1 MTENSNPPR
10 RTLSCWIEG
19 FLDLTQHLQLAD
31 SLRLWAGIT
40 ALSGLLERRVWT
52 TTVRGPLYPNLFVL
66 LVTPPG
72 IGKTLIIDPV
82 TDIWRQTDQLHVAPD
97 NMSKA
102 AFLDVLQDSGRMIK
116 VPGELEMLNYHALNI
131 SASEFGV
138 LCPAHDMEYL
148 SVLTSIYDCRPN
160 FRDNKRSRDKNQID
174 IRNPH
179 INLLAGTQPDYLA
192 QFLPDVAWGQGFM
205 ARVILVYDDSVL
217 DFDMFGEHVKLDKNL
232 KAKLNEDAK
241 AILEIV
247 GNIAWTQEAQ
257 DQFRSWA
264 TGGYQPV
271 PAHLKLKHYN
281 VRRGFYALKLAL
293 ISAVSYGHK
302 EIQKK
307 DIMRAIT
314 WLTDVEAKMPEI
326 FKAMK
331 GNSDYGLLQELQLF
345 VTQVFISGGKPLA
358 ESRLVRFLAE
368 RTASWNIPKIIEAAE
383 KSGLIQKKLGPN
395 GFEVWTPG
403 DGQLGP
409 ET

>member
-1 MTENSNPPR
+1 M
-10 RTLSCWIEG
+10 
-19 FLDLTQHLQLAD
+19 
-31 SLRLWAGIT
+31 
-40 ALSGLLERRVWT
+40 
-52 TTVRGPLYPNLFVL
+52 
-66 LVTPPG
+66 VTPPG
-72 IGKTLIIDPV
+72 IGKSLIIDPV
-82 TDIWRQTDQLHVAPD
+82 TEIWRDTKLLHVAPD

-102 AFLDVLQDSGRMIK
+102 AFLDVLQDSGRMVKI
-116 VPGELEMLNYHALNI
+116 PGELEMLNYHALNI

-148 SVLTSIYDCRPN
+148 SVLTSVYDCRPN

-174 IRNPH
+174 IKNPH

-217 DFDMFGEHVKLDKNL
+217 DFDMFGEHITLDGKLRK
-232 KAKLNEDAK
+232 KLEDDAQQ
-241 AILEIV
+241 ILSLV
-247 GNIAWTQEAQ
+247 GNFTWAEEAQ
-257 DQFRSWA
+257 NHYRKWA
-264 TGGYQPV
+264 SGGFQPV
-271 PAHLKLKHYN
+271 PGHLKLKHYN

-293 ISAVSYGHK
+293 ISAISYGHK
-302 EIQKK
+302 EIEKK

-331 GNSDYGLLQELQLF
+331 GNSDYGLLQELQLH
-345 VTQVFISGGKPLA
+345 VTSLFISGGGKGLA
-358 ESRLVRFLAE
+358 EARLVRFLAE

-383 KSGLIQKKLGPN
+383 KAGLIQKKIGPG
-395 GFEVWTPG
+395 GFEIWAPG
-403 DGQLGP
+403 EGQLGP